1 MFTSAANN
9 DESYVSADATGF
21 IGPNPTL
28 RSYPR
33 SRCTS
38 TVQDCLNE
46 KKQLRSQIHESV
58 AAHYVSHTELGTAQR
73 ELDDTREQLAALRA
87 QLEENAQAL
96 CSYLSA
102 GGVNISVKTEN

>member
-1 MFTSAANN
+1 VFNSAANN
-9 DESYVSADATGF
+9 DESDVSADATGF
-21 IGPNPTL
+21 IGPNPIL

-33 SRCTS
+33 SRCTFQNC
-38 TVQDCLNE
+38 VDE
-46 KKQLRSQIHESV
+46 KKQLRSQIHDSI
-58 AAHYVSHTELGTAQR
+58 AAHYVSQTELGTAKR

-102 GGVNISVKTEN
+102 GGVNISVKTENQ